1 MQGVEVTGML
11 IWSVHREKDGPFKC
25 YKSFGD
31 DLKNATPVV
40 SNEKL
45 MAMAVSIVRDRI
57 ANMSIDEI
65 LKNRSKLRN
74 GVKEEI

>member
-1 MQGVEVTGML
+1 VEVTGML
-11 IWSVHREKDGPFKC
+11 IWSVHRVADGPFKC
-25 YKSFGD
+25 YKSFGE
-31 DLKNATPVV
+31 DLNQAVPSVA
-40 SNEKL
+40 NDKL

-57 ANMSIDEI
+57 ANMTINEI

>member
-1 MQGVEVTGML
+1 
-11 IWSVHREKDGPFKC
+11 
-25 YKSFGD
+25 
-31 DLKNATPVV
+31 
-40 SNEKL
+40 

-57 ANMSIDEI
+57 ANMTIDEI